1 MKAALYVRVST
12 DEQARE
18 GFSIPAQKKA
28 LEEYCYK
35 NSIGIYKIYTD
46 EGISG
51 AKENRPAFQDMLK
64 DAVSG
69 KFQLI
74 LVHKFDR
81 FARKVELSQRIK
93 NQLKKANI
101 NVISITEPISDSP
114 VGFLQE
120 GIMELFAEYYIKNLS
135 AEVKKGQRE
144 KISQGQACN
153 MLALGYKNI
162 NGKAVIVPDQAEV
175 VKKIFHMYSEGYGT
189 QQIAEEL
196 NSIGIPTYKNGK
208 WNTSQINYILKNVT
222 YIGVLK
228 WAGQYHLGIVPPIID
243 KNLFDTVQTILR
255 SRNPYKTK
263 RKVYYDKFIFLGL
276 LHCGYCGAPM
286 RISKAYSNG
295 GKGKQTY
302 YYYACSTHRY
312 NSKACNFS
320 SMFKYQ
326 DVDKSIL
333 ENIHNILTNAN
344 TEIDIYNEDAIIYNR
359 RQQIQNELERAKKAY
374 LAEVF
379 TLEEYSKEKVR
390 LENELSLLETK
401 NTSSDIVRKKI
412 KNMLDE
418 YRECKTIQEK
428 KAKLQSVIK
437 EIKVFKD
444 YHSIEFHA

>member
-1 MKAALYVRVST
+1 MRAALYIRVST
-12 DEQARE
+12 DEQSRE
-18 GFSIPAQKKA
+18 GYSIPAQKKA
-28 LEEYCYK
+28 LEEYCQK
-35 NSIGIYKIYTD
+35 NGISIYKIYID

-51 AKENRPAFQDMLK
+51 TKENRPAFQQMLK
-64 DAVSG
+64 DATAR

-81 FARKVELSQRIK
+81 FARKVELSQRVK
-93 NQLKKANI
+93 SQLKKANI

-144 KISQGQACN
+144 KVSQGQACN
-153 MLALGYKNI
+153 MLAYGYKNI
-162 NGKAVIVPDQAEV
+162 NGKAVIVPEQAEV

-196 NSIGIPTYKNGK
+196 NLMGIPTHKNGK

-228 WAGQYHLGIVPPIID
+228 WAGQYHLGIIPPIID
-243 KNLFDTVQTILR
+243 KNLFDIVQTILG

-263 RKVYYDKFIFLGL
+263 RKVYYDKFVFLGL
-276 LHCGYCGAPM
+276 LRCGYCGAQM
-286 RISKAYSNG
+286 RINKMYSNG

-302 YYYACSTHRY
+302 YYYSCSNHRY

-326 DVDKSIL
+326 DVDKNIL
-333 ENIHNILTNAN
+333 ENIRNILINTNA
-344 TEIDIYNEDAIIYNR
+344 EINIYNEDAIIYNR

-379 TLEEYSKEKVR
+379 TLEEYSREKTR
-390 LENELSLLETK
+390 LENELSLLEMK
-401 NTSSDIVRKKI
+401 NTSSDIVRKKV

-418 YRECKTIQEK
+418 YKQCKTIQEK

-437 EIKVFKD
+437 EIKVFQD
-444 YHSIEFHA
+444 RYIIEFHG